1 MIKDE
6 HLRVL
11 TVDEFDDLYPKYKD
25 ELLTSEEYWLCWK
38 EPENETASQAYHT
51 ITSESRWVNG
61 SKTKVPGLAARCF
74 VRPVLTANKEVF
86 TPGDMYTIGTDL
98 DKIPL
103 RWQAIKADMLI
114 CCECPTVYQLSAI
127 GFSDEPS
134 DPFEVTDVY
143 RFLNNEF
150 APSAFTPSEWS
161 AIRKGDF
168 FEYLKPYT
176 GEIEISPSVT
186 EVPEKRYH
194 SDTAL
199 IKLYILPRTQPLKIC
214 KNAFCYSDLQEVTG
228 MEYVSEI
235 EARAFYMANIC
246 GSLTFGDVRI
256 GGKAFEK
263 NNIESLSFD
272 GAVSSVQAHAF
283 SRNQISDIVCNGN
296 ILELGNAAFSEN
308 HIQQNVVEKVLD
320 SVLLAYC
327 DDAFDDQDI

>member
-11 TVDEFDDLYPKYKD
+11 TVDEFDELYPKYKD
-25 ELLTSEEYWLCWK
+25 ELLATEEYWLCWK
-38 EPENETASQAYHT
+38 DPENESASLAYHT
-51 ITSESRWVNG
+51 TRSQ
-61 SKTKVPGLAARCF
+61 SKWNSPKKPGLATARCF

-98 DKIPL
+98 FKLPL
-103 RWQAIKADMLI
+103 RWQAIKADMLM
-114 CCECPTVYQLSAI
+114 CCECPTVYQLSSI
-127 GFSDEPS
+127 GFSDEPN
-134 DPFEVTDVY
+134 DPFEVTNVY
-143 RFLNNEF
+143 HFLNNEF
-150 APSAFTPSEWS
+150 APSAFTPLEWS

-186 EVPEKRYH
+186 EVPEERYH

-199 IKLYILPRTQPLKIC
+199 IKLHILPRTQPLKIC
-214 KNAFCYSDLQEVTG
+214 KNAFSYSDLQEVTG
-228 MEYVSEI
+228 MEYISEI
-235 EARAFYMANIC
+235 KARAFYMANIC

-263 NNIESLSFD
+263 NNIETLSFD
-272 GAVSSVQAHAF
+272 GTVSSVQAHAF
-283 SRNQISDIVCNGN
+283 SQNQISDIVCNGA
-296 ILELGNAAFSEN
+296 ILELGQAAFSGN
-308 HIQQNVVEKVLD
+308 HIQQNVAEKVLN
-320 SVLLAYC
+320 SVFLAYC